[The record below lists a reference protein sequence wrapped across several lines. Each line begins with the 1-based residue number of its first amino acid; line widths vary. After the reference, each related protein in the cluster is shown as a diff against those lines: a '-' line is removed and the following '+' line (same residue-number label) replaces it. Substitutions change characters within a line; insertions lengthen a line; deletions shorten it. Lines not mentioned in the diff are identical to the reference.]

1 MAMPSSRRYQIVLR
15 GLSYGLERP
24 GPYPATRW
32 GQKPHWLDLVTGVEN
47 VVACSSD
54 PALKLGMAV
63 AEEMHDCQGRV
74 GWGKMDR
81 GGRRDLQ
88 D

>member
-1 MAMPSSRRYQIVLR
+1 MVMPSLRRSQIVLK
-15 GLSYGLERP
+15 GLSYGLERL

-32 GQKPHWLDLVTGVEN
+32 GQTPHWLDLVTGVGS
-47 VVACSSD
+47 VVAYSSD
-54 PALKLGMAV
+54 LALKLGMAV

-74 GWGKMDR
+74 GWGKVDR
-81 GGRRDLQ
+81 GVMKDLQ

>member
-1 MAMPSSRRYQIVLR
+1 MPSLRRYQIVLR
-15 GLSYGLERP
+15 ELSYGLERP
-24 GPYPATRW
+24 GPYPATRR
-32 GQKPHWLDLVTGVEN
+32 GQKPHWLDLVTGDGN
-47 VVACSSD
+47 VGAYSSD

-81 GGRRDLQ
+81 GVRKDLRD
-88 D
+88 